1 MMASLGFLE
10 IMVLAGLSVTILTP
24 ILLLII
30 WIRDWM
36 RKELW

>member
-1 MMASLGFLE
+1 MMATVGFLKA
-10 IMVLAGLSVTILTP
+10 MVLLALSVTILTP
-24 ILLLII
+24 IILLVI